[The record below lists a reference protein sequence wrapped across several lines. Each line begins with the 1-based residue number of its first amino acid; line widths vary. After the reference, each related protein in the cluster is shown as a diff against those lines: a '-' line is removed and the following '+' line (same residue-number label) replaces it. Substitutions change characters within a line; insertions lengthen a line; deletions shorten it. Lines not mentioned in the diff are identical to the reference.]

1 MKLETFWK
9 IYLNLMEY
17 RAYGVEIQKPVVKFR
32 IPPSW
37 HVEIQLLSI
46 SNHHRSWWTP
56 MVTGLREP
64 RKPISIFFSFSLSSQ
79 LFSLIDRNTNNI
91 YFDPFRNCLLRFF
104 PSFVQRGGFL
114 IKWRVFYFLLRV
126 LFYFLK
132 EIIEKLINSN
142 RSK

>member
-64 RKPISIFFSFSLSSQ
+64 RKPISIFFSFSSQ

-114 IKWRVFYFLLRV
+114 IKWRLIIFYCVYFSIFSKRLL
-126 LFYFLK
+126 K
-132 EIIEKLINSN
+132 N
-142 RSK
+142 

>member
-104 PSFVQRGGFL
+104 PSFVQRGRFL
-114 IKWRVFYFLLRV
+114 IKWRLIIFYCVYFSIFSKRLL
-126 LFYFLK
+126 K
-132 EIIEKLINSN
+132 N
-142 RSK
+142 